1 MKKTLAAAMEFVLS
15 FLLLLLN
22 LINYHS
28 PVNSFVFLAAGTAL
42 FVSLFWVCA
51 TKSKNFL
58 VACAMMFCHTWQIS
72 WYNIFGKSTDALQLP
87 WFYVVGVLIVAY
99 AIFNYRKLYTA
110 SVSTA
115 FISNLILVVVFAFIP
130 LVLAPSVSEA
140 LKEYIMIMFFVVI
153 VAVTFF
159 CSNTAENKAL
169 EHVLNSYVWCSFIS
183 CILIIFQAVMFFA
196 FGVYFFYHSQGVF
209 FGNATQTFGLLMQDL
224 SSATIMLGSAVF
236 ICISKIEK
244 KKNIVINSLIILV
257 IIIGMTFT
265 TRRTSTVSLV
275 VILALYALTHYKS
288 TVKKIVAIFF
298 FAVVAGVMLYYFQY
312 SRPMEDLSMIF
323 YDNARFEN
331 YIRVIE
337 VVFTHPFGVGFDS
350 SYANT
355 FMANGIAP
363 HNTFLRWTLMG
374 GPLFSVSLM
383 AVPIYTLFVAYK
395 KKLTVIFWIIL
406 YSVLASNFIPDI
418 LTARFFVIP
427 CLCALLF
434 KGEDK
439 NDPIKIRS
447 R

>member
-1 MKKTLAAAMEFVLS
+1 MKKSLAVVMEFMLS

-22 LINYHS
+22 LINYHY

-51 TKSKNFL
+51 TKSKSFL

-72 WYNIFGKSTDALQLP
+72 WYNIFGRTTDALQLP
-87 WFYVVGVLIVAY
+87 WFYVVGVLIIAY

-115 FISNLILVVVFAFIP
+115 FISNLMLVVVFAFIP
-130 LVLAPSVSEA
+130 LVLSPSVSNA
-140 LKEYIMIMFFVVI
+140 LKEYIMIMFFVAI
-153 VAVTFF
+153 VAIAFF
-159 CSNTAENKAL
+159 CSSTADNKAL
-169 EHVLNSYVWCSFIS
+169 EYVLNSYLWCVFIS
-183 CILIIFQAVMFFA
+183 CALIVFQAIMFFA
-196 FGVYFFYHSQGVF
+196 FGVYFFYHSQGIF
-209 FGNATQTFGLLMQDL
+209 FGNTTQTFGLLMGDL
-224 SSATIMLGSAVF
+224 SSATIMLGSAAF

-244 KKNIVINSLIILV
+244 KKNIILNSAIILV
-257 IIIGMTFT
+257 MIIGMTFT
-265 TRRTSTVSLV
+265 TRRTSTVSLIIV
-275 VILALYALTHYKS
+275 LALYALTHYKS

-298 FAVVAGVMLYYFQY
+298 FAVVAGIMLYYFQY
-312 SRPMEDLSMIF
+312 SRPMEDLSVLF
-323 YDNARFEN
+323 YDNARFAN
-331 YIRVIE
+331 YLRVFE
-337 VVFTHPFGVGFDS
+337 VVASHPFGVGYDA

-355 FMANGIAP
+355 FMTDGIAP

-383 AVPIYTLFVAYK
+383 AIPIYTLFVAYR

-406 YSVLASNFIPDI
+406 YSLFASNFIPDI

-439 NDPIKIRS
+439 NDPIKLKAH
-447 R
+447 